1 MGPTS
6 AGPFCHRS
14 LLTLEEKH
22 VPYTKTFIDFAN
34 KPQWLLD
41 VNPAGSV
48 PVMKVRG
55 AKLPGCVD
63 ACRGWPHPLDCPAPL
78 PLCAC
83 RSWPPGSGL
92 WTAAQFRTTLKRS
105 SQIHR
110 WARQRTRR
118 RCAFCC
124 CLASQLRSY
133 QTLSLASLALLC
145 LLAAR
150 PLSAY
155 AAPLLSWTPLSPSP
169 QSSYSPAACSGLDVL
184 GKFGAFIKSSPEEAA
199 EKEADLVECLR
210 GLDAHLTAHGP
221 FIGGAAPCATDCA
234 VMPRLYHMQVGTKY
248 FRVGGFVGLG
258 G

>member
-1 MGPTS
+1 MQELATGEWIVDSGTIQDY
-6 AGPFCHRS
+6 
-14 LLTLEEKH
+14 LEEKF
-22 VPYTKTFIDFAN
+22 PDPPLGTAEDS
-34 KPQWLLD
+34 PQMCVLL
-41 VNPAGSV
+41 
-48 PVMKVRG
+48 
-55 AKLPGCVD
+55 LPGK
-63 ACRGWPHPLDCPAPL
+63 PA
-78 PLCAC
+78 
-83 RSWPPGSGL
+83 
-92 WTAAQFRTTLKRS
+92 
-105 SQIHR
+105 
-110 WARQRTRR
+110 
-118 RCAFCC
+118 
-124 CLASQLRSY
+124 
-133 QTLSLASLALLC
+133 ALLPNSVAGIAC
-145 LLAAR
+145 AAVFAGGR

>member
-1 MGPTS
+1 MAS
-6 AGPFCHRS
+6 AAEPKYDIAVKAVGGKLADCPFCHRS

-48 PVMKVRG
+48 PVMKELATG
-55 AKLPGCVD
+55 EWIVD
-63 ACRGWPHPLDCPAPL
+63 SGTIQDYLEEKFPDPPL
-78 PLCAC
+78 
-83 RSWPPGSGL
+83 G
-92 WTAAQFRTTLKRS
+92 TAED
-105 SQIHR
+105 
-110 WARQRTRR
+110 
-118 RCAFCC
+118 
-124 CLASQLRSY
+124 
-133 QTLSLASLALLC
+133 
-145 LLAAR
+145 
-150 PLSAY
+150 
-155 AAPLLSWTPLSPSP
+155 SP
-169 QSSYSPAACSGLDVL
+169 QIGLDVL

-248 FRVGGFVGLG
+248 FRDWEMPAELAALRQYMDTFMSRDSWKNTYYSPEMVIAGWEAHGIKKLVPAQ
-258 G
+258 